1 MLCFMIMPL
10 YKNLTIGKNEFATG
24 AKAALYSEAEI
35 HV

>member
-1 MLCFMIMPL
+1 MV
-10 YKNLTIGKNEFATG
+10 TIGKNEFATG

>member
-1 MLCFMIMPL
+1 MRSPKVQEMV
-10 YKNLTIGKNEFATG
+10 TIGKNEFAPG